1 MPMRLL
7 AGAMVAV
14 LLAWQPVAAQE
25 GGTLAERRAAA
36 RKQQA
41 ELRERIAILQKD
53 LEAGDAARRDAASA
67 LKASESAIST
77 LNREL
82 SELQQQEKDVQADLQ
97 AIQADT
103 ERQTAALAQRRQE
116 LAEQLRAQYASGL
129 SPWTA
134 LLSGDDPQSI
144 GRDLGYLGYVSQA
157 QARMVRQ
164 VQETLE
170 ALKRLDARAQA
181 RQKELAQVGKDME
194 ARKADLQKQQAERET
209 VLRRIEADLR
219 EQRRQADRLAKDESR
234 LGGLVSRLE
243 QEIARE
249 QERRRQ
255 EALRR
260 EQEAR
265 RLAQEREA
273 ARKAEQ
279 AARQAQLQAQRE
291 RDRAEAERARQQVEQ
306 ARARAREAEA
316 AQRQAER
323 EQAPAAVRPGTY
335 SGLRQGLPYPVNGE
349 TQGRFG
355 AQRPEGGIWRGVVIR
370 AAEGTRVRAVADG
383 VVVFAGWLGG
393 FGNLI
398 IVDHG
403 EQYLSVYAYNQSLLH
418 EVGDAVRGGQAVATV
433 GSTGGQVEPGLYFEI
448 RHKGVPVN
456 PQLWLRR

>member
-1 MPMRLL
+1 MSMRLL
-7 AGAMVAV
+7 AAALVATLV
-14 LLAWQPVAAQE
+14 AWQPAVAQQ
-25 GGTLAERRAAA
+25 GSLTERREAA

-41 ELRERIAILQKD
+41 ELRERIAVLQKD
-53 LEAGDAARRDAASA
+53 LEASDAARRDAASA

-82 SELQQQEKDVQADLQ
+82 AELQQQDKDVQADLKN
-97 AIQADT
+97 IQADT
-103 ERQTAALAQRRQE
+103 EQQTEALAQRRAE
-116 LAEQLRAQYASGL
+116 LSKQLRAQYASGL

-144 GRDLGYLGYVSQA
+144 GRELGYLGYVSQA
-157 QARMVRQ
+157 QAQLIHQ
-164 VQETLE
+164 VQASLE
-170 ALKRLDARAQA
+170 ELQRLDARAKA
-181 RQKELAQVGKDME
+181 RQQELVQLGKETE
-194 ARKADLQKQQAERET
+194 ARKADLQKQQAERES
-209 VLRRIEADLR
+209 VLRRIEDDLR
-219 EQRRQADRLAKDESR
+219 KQRSQADRLTKDEAR
-234 LGGLVSRLE
+234 LGGLVTDLE
-243 QEIARE
+243 KEIARE

-260 EQEAR
+260 EREAR

-279 AARQAQLQAQRE
+279 AARQAQQQAQRE

-316 AQRQAER
+316 AQKAAQ
-323 EQAPAAVRPGTY
+323 QQPAAPLQPDALPG
-335 SGLRQGLPYPVNGE
+335 LKQGLSYPVVGQV
-349 TQGRFG
+349 QGRFG
-355 AQRPEGGIWRGVVIR
+355 AQRPDGGTWRGIVIR
-370 AAEGTRVRAVADG
+370 AAEGTQVRAVADG
-383 VVVFAGWLGG
+383 VVVYAGWLGG

-403 EQYLSVYAYNQSLLH
+403 KQYLSVYAYNQSLLH
-418 EVGDAVRGGQAVATV
+418 EVGDSVRQGQAVATV

-448 RHKGVPVN
+448 RHNGTPIN

>member
-1 MPMRLL
+1 MSMRLL
-7 AGAMVAV
+7 AAALVATLV
-14 LLAWQPVAAQE
+14 AWQPAVAQQ
-25 GGTLAERRAAA
+25 GSLTERREAA

-41 ELRERIAILQKD
+41 ELRERIAVLQKD
-53 LEAGDAARRDAASA
+53 LEASDAARRDAASA

-82 SELQQQEKDVQADLQ
+82 AELQQQEKDVQADLKN
-97 AIQADT
+97 IQADT
-103 ERQTAALAQRRQE
+103 EQQTEALAQRRAE
-116 LAEQLRAQYASGL
+116 LSKQLRAQYASGL

-144 GRDLGYLGYVSQA
+144 GRELGYLGYVSQA
-157 QARMVRQ
+157 QAQLIHQ
-164 VQETLE
+164 VQASLE
-170 ALKRLDARAQA
+170 ELQRLDARAKA
-181 RQKELAQVGKDME
+181 RQQELVQLGKETE
-194 ARKADLQKQQAERET
+194 ARKADLQKQQAERES
-209 VLRRIEADLR
+209 VLRRIEDDLR
-219 EQRRQADRLAKDESR
+219 KQRSQADRLTKDEAR
-234 LGGLVSRLE
+234 LGGLVTDLE
-243 QEIARE
+243 KEIARE

-260 EQEAR
+260 EREAR

-279 AARQAQLQAQRE
+279 AARQAQQQAQRE

-316 AQRQAER
+316 AQKAAQ
-323 EQAPAAVRPGTY
+323 QQPAAPLQPDALPG
-335 SGLRQGLPYPVNGE
+335 LKQGLSYPVVGQV
-349 TQGRFG
+349 QGRFG
-355 AQRPEGGIWRGVVIR
+355 AQRPDGGTWRGIVIR
-370 AAEGTRVRAVADG
+370 AAEGTQVRAVADG
-383 VVVFAGWLGG
+383 VVVYAGWLGG

-403 EQYLSVYAYNQSLLH
+403 KQYLSVYAYNQSLLH
-418 EVGDAVRGGQAVATV
+418 EVGDSVRQGQAVATV

-448 RHKGVPVN
+448 RHNGTPIN

>member
-1 MPMRLL
+1 MSLRLL
-7 AGAMVAV
+7 AGVVVAV
-14 LLAWQPVAAQE
+14 LLAGQPVAAQDS
-25 GGTLAERRAAA
+25 GTLSERRAAA

-41 ELRERIAILQKD
+41 ELRDRIAA
-53 LEAGDAARRDAASA
+53 LEKTLETSDAARRDAARA
-67 LKASESAIST
+67 LKSSESAIST

-82 SELQQQEKDVQADLQ
+82 AELQQQERDVQSDLKT
-97 AIQADT
+97 IQADT
-103 ERQTAALAQRRQE
+103 ERQNGVLAQRRQE
-116 LAEQLRAQYASGL
+116 LSDQLRAQYASGL

-157 QARMVRQ
+157 QAQLVRQ

-170 ALKRLDARAQA
+170 ELTRLDARAQS
-181 RQKELAQVGKDME
+181 RQKELAQLEHDMV
-194 ARKADLQKQQAERET
+194 ARKADLQKQQAEREE
-209 VLRRIEADLR
+209 VLKRIEEELR
-219 EQRRQADRLAKDESR
+219 QQRRQADRLTQDESR
-234 LGGLVSRLE
+234 LGDLVGSLE
-243 QEIARE
+243 KEIARE

-265 RLAQEREA
+265 KLAQEREA

-291 RDRAEAERARQQVEQ
+291 RDRNEAERARQQVEQ
-306 ARARAREAEA
+306 ARIRAQQAEA
-316 AQRQAER
+316 AQQAAQQ
-323 EQAPAAVRPGTY
+323 QAPVPVPAGAG
-335 SGLRQGLPYPVNGE
+335 GLRQGLPHPVSGDV
-349 TQGRFG
+349 QGRFG
-355 AQRPEGGIWRGVVIR
+355 AQRPEGGVWRGIVIR
-370 AAEGTRVRAVADG
+370 AAEGTPVRAVANG
-383 VVVFAGWLGG
+383 TVVFAGWLSG

-448 RHKGVPVN
+448 RHKGAPIN